1 MQCDR
6 LFDVLV
12 IGAGPAGIAA
22 ACCAADHGSHV
33 GIVDDNPASGGQ
45 IWRGSPSRMETRR
58 AAKWRQR
65 LAAAGIDILNSARVV
80 AQPATGTLLVD
91 TDDGPRELAYHKL
104 ILAVGAR
111 ERFLPFPGWTLPN
124 VIGAG
129 GAQSLMKSGFPV
141 NGKRFV
147 VAGSGP
153 LLLAVAATLRE
164 HGAEVRLIAE
174 QAPWRRLLRFGLALP
189 LLSPS
194 KLVQGLQYQT
204 QLFGVPY
211 RAGCWPVAAEGDGRL
226 ERVMFSNGKRH
237 WTESCDYLACG
248 FGFVP
253 SLELPRLL
261 GCQLS
266 DGAVQ
271 VNLWQET
278 SISGAY
284 CAGETTGVGGVDL
297 ALIEGQIAGLAA
309 AGRADAARR
318 WFPARRRAQRFVRAM
333 DRTFSLRDELRKL
346 ATPETILCRCEDVPV
361 ASLTPYNSWRA
372 AKQQTRCGMGACQG
386 RICGTAAEFL
396 LGWQYES
403 TRPPIFPTSLGNLGG
418 NGTITATS
426 FVNKPDELGRRTS

>member
-1 MQCDR
+1 
-6 LFDVLV
+6 
-12 IGAGPAGIAA
+12 
-22 ACCAADHGSHV
+22 
-33 GIVDDNPASGGQ
+33 
-45 IWRGSPSRMETRR
+45 
-58 AAKWRQR
+58 
-65 LAAAGIDILNSARVV
+65 
-80 AQPATGTLLVD
+80 
-91 TDDGPRELAYHKL
+91 
-104 ILAVGAR
+104 
-111 ERFLPFPGWTLPN
+111 
-124 VIGAG
+124 
-129 GAQSLMKSGFPV
+129 MKSGFPV

-164 HGAEVRLIAE
+164 HSAEVRLIAE

-226 ERVMFSNGKRH
+226 KRVMFSNGKRH
-237 WTESCDYLACG
+237 WSESCDYLACG
-248 FGFVP
+248 FGFVS

-266 DGAVQ
+266 DGAVR
-271 VNLWQET
+271 VNSWQET
-278 SISGAY
+278 SIAGAY
-284 CAGETTGVGGVDL
+284 CAGETTGVEGADM
-297 ALIEGQIAGLAA
+297 ALLEGQIAGYAA
-309 AGRADAARR
+309 VGRTDAARR
-318 WFPARRRAQRFVRAM
+318 LFSARKQTQRFVRAM

-426 FVNKPDELGRRTS
+426 FVNKPDELGRRMS